1 MSEEHSQILRKEKF
15 FQGNRQKW
23 TGILLVYGL
32 VIATLQ
38 IKCGID
44 PTPYINFAMTI
55 GSLFILGGSV
65 DSYMKLNTVS
75 KAQANN
81 PPPPSE

>member
-1 MSEEHSQILRKEKF
+1 MSEDQCKILRKEKF

-32 VIATLQ
+32 VFSILQ
-38 IKCGID
+38 IKYGLD

-65 DSYMKLNTVS
+65 DSYLKINTAS
-75 KAQANN
+75 KAQSNKTT
-81 PPPPSE
+81 PSDT